1 MRYVIFEAAL
11 GIKKTLLSQM
21 RFFRFTIRE
30 QREKVGDRRK
40 RWERG
45 GKMAATGDKER
56 DRGNGGTRWKSK
68 EKFKHETT
76 DGARCIKM
84 S

>member
-1 MRYVIFEAAL
+1 
-11 GIKKTLLSQM
+11 M
-21 RFFRFTIRE
+21 RFTNTIRE
-30 QREKVGDRRK
+30 HGEKVGVGEK
-40 RWERG
+40 GGERG
-45 GKMAATGDKER
+45 GKMAATGDKAR
-56 DRGNGGTRWKSK
+56 DRRNGGTRWKSK